1 MDQGLAVVIG
11 MSVAY
16 IASFAGMAF
25 AYWAYRRRKKQNGE
39 SDNDDR

>member
-1 MDQGLAVVIG
+1 MDKGFSVVLG

-25 AYWAYRRRKKQNGE
+25 AYWAYRRRKKQDGE
-39 SDNDDR
+39 KDNE

>member
-1 MDQGLAVVIG
+1 MEQGLSVVIG

-25 AYWAYRRRKKQNGE
+25 AYCAYRRRKRQDEEK
-39 SDNDDR
+39 DNE

>member
-1 MDQGLAVVIG
+1 MDQGFSVVIG

-25 AYWAYRRRKKQNGE
+25 AYWGYRRRKRQDGKK
-39 SDNDDR
+39 DNE

>member
-1 MDQGLAVVIG
+1 MDQGLAVVVG

-25 AYWAYRRRKKQNGE
+25 AYWAYRRRHRQDEEKDKE
-39 SDNDDR
+39 

>member
-1 MDQGLAVVIG
+1 MDQGLSVVIG

-25 AYWAYRRRKKQNGE
+25 AYWAYRRRQRQDEEKDKE
-39 SDNDDR
+39 

>member
-16 IASFAGMAF
+16 IASFLGMGF
-25 AYWAYRRRKKQNGE
+25 AYWAYRRRQKDSGKKK
-39 SDNDDR
+39 